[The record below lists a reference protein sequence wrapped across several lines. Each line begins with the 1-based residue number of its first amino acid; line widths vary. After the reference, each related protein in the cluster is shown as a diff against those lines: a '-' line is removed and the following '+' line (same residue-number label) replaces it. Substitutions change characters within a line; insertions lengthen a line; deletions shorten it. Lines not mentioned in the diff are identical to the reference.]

1 MQRLKIKIYLTKTK
15 TFKDNFARIASL
27 NLTKGINMLKVSTLL
42 SASVLLLTFG
52 AFTGCGSNSK
62 DSIESNQANAAP
74 SAALL
79 VFADQKG
86 KIDIAGGTA
95 HIPVMKKAAEAIM
108 ASNPNITI
116 SITGGGT
123 GAGITKAGE
132 GLADIGNTGRALK
145 PQEIEKYNL
154 VSFPFAVDGV
164 AIAVH
169 KENPIANLTK
179 EQASQIF
186 SGAVKNWNELGGND
200 GAINLY
206 VREDGSGTRDT
217 FESKGL
223 NKGTEI
229 PQNANVVS
237 SNGAMKIAIAQDKN
251 AIGYVGIGHLDDS
264 IQGASFEGVAPTQ
277 EKTKEGAYQISR
289 LLYMNTKGEPQGL
302 TKLFI
307 DYIYSDDG
315 AEFIQQSGYIP
326 LPK

>member
-1 MQRLKIKIYLTKTK
+1 
-15 TFKDNFARIASL
+15 
-27 NLTKGINMLKVSTLL
+27 MLKVSTLL

-62 DSIESNQANAAP
+62 DSAESNNTSNTSENLA
-74 SAALL
+74 
-79 VFADQKG
+79 VFANQQG

-95 HIPVMKKAAEAIM
+95 HIPVMKKAAEAISL
-108 ASNPNITI
+108 ANPQIII

-123 GAGITKAGE
+123 GAGITKVGE
-132 GLADIGNTGRALK
+132 GLVHIGNTGRALK
-145 PQEIEKYNL
+145 PQEIEKYGL

-186 SGAVKNWNELGGND
+186 SGAIKNWSELGGND

-223 NKGTEI
+223 DKGTEI
-229 PQNANVVS
+229 TQTANVVS
-237 SNGAMKIAIAQDKN
+237 SNGAMKIAIAQDRN

-264 IQGASFEGVAPTQ
+264 IKGIAFEGVTPSQ
-277 EKTKEGAYQISR
+277 ENTKEGTYPISR
-289 LLYMNTKGEPQGL
+289 LLYMNTKGDPQGL
-302 TKLFI
+302 TKLFV
-307 DYIYSDDG
+307 DYIYSSDG
-315 AEFIQQSGYIP
+315 AEFIEQSGYIP

>member
-1 MQRLKIKIYLTKTK
+1 
-15 TFKDNFARIASL
+15 
-27 NLTKGINMLKVSTLL
+27 MLKVSTLL

-62 DSIESNQANAAP
+62 DSVESNNTSNISENLA
-74 SAALL
+74 
-79 VFADQKG
+79 VFANQQG

-95 HIPVMKKAAEAIM
+95 HIPVMKKAAEAISL
-108 ASNPNITI
+108 ANPQIII

-123 GAGITKAGE
+123 GAGITKVGE
-132 GLADIGNTGRALK
+132 GLVHIGNTGRALK
-145 PQEIEKYNL
+145 PQAIEKSGL

-169 KENPIANLTK
+169 KENPITNLTK

-186 SGAVKNWNELGGND
+186 SGAIKNWSELGGSE

-223 NKGTEI
+223 DKGTEI
-229 PQNANVVS
+229 TQTANAVR

-264 IQGASFEGVAPTQ
+264 IKGVAFEGVTPNQ
-277 EKTKEGAYQISR
+277 ENTKEGTYQISR

-302 TKLFI
+302 TKLFV
-307 DYIYSDDG
+307 DYIYSSDG
-315 AEFIQQSGYIP
+315 AEFIEQSGYIP